1 MAASPLRVLDEI
13 ISLCSTHGCK
23 MYCTYCEAPASY
35 TCSICKSTYYC
46 SKAHQEEDWQRHKWE
61 HTVPDDQKCVLLTME
76 DYCQKSSM
84 IVRVKHTGDP
94 LRKFGVF
101 MRQDVKA
108 GTNLFSE
115 ATHATGRLSEIVR
128 AFKQGR
134 FNGVVQNL
142 WSLDRDF
149 NIPKNEIGFRDLILR
164 NNLADS
170 HTVTQADPLVAIFF
184 LFHRINH
191 SCSPNA
197 GFFYNALERRVN
209 VIAARDLKKGE
220 EITIYYYPMHFILK
234 EIRDKLFKKRFE
246 EFCKCHVCADED
258 ENKMDAIV
266 ETISENIMHV
276 LINKDKFHEFLDDE
290 EEFTPEAIERIYR
303 NMFHVI
309 DLMHGFEEIIT
320 TPFSPFRAQVY
331 KNFLP
336 FLNTYPTFIRGKR
349 HNRQMRQ
356 LFNKLKQEAIAYFRA
371 YGNLEVTEAFESME
385 IF

>member
-1 MAASPLRVLDEI
+1 MTAFSPKILDEI
-13 ISLCSTHGCK
+13 ISLCSTHGK
-23 MYCTYCEAPASY
+23 GMFCTYCEAPASY
-35 TCSICKSTYYC
+35 ICSICKSAHYC

-61 HTVPDDQKCVLLTME
+61 HMVPDDQKSVLSTMD
-76 DYCQKSSM
+76 DYCQKSSVL
-84 IVRVKHTGDP
+84 VRVKHTGDP

-108 GTNLFSE
+108 GTTLFSE
-115 ATHATGRLSEIVR
+115 ATHATGRLSDIIR
-128 AFKQGR
+128 AYRQGR
-134 FNGVVQNL
+134 FNGVIQNM
-142 WSLDRDF
+142 WSMDRDF
-149 NIPKNEIGFRDLILR
+149 NIPKNEIGFRDLIFR

-197 GFFYNALERRVN
+197 GFFYNAPERRVN

-220 EITIYYYPMHFILK
+220 EVTIYYYPMHFILK

-246 EFCKCHVCADED
+246 EFCKCHVCANED
-258 ENKMDAIV
+258 ENETDAVI
-266 ETISENIMHV
+266 ETIIDSVISILV
-276 LINKDKFHEFLDDE
+276 NKDKFHEYLDEE
-290 EEFTPEAIERIYR
+290 EEFTPYSIERIYR
-303 NMFHVI
+303 NMLHIV
-309 DLMHGFEEIIT
+309 DLLYGLEEKT
-320 TPFSPFRAQVY
+320 TVPFSPFRAHIY

-336 FLNTYPTFIRGKR
+336 FLNTYPAFMREKR

-356 LFNKLKQEAIAYFRA
+356 LFKKLKQEAIDYFTA
-371 YGNLEVTEAFESME
+371 YGNLEDAKTFEFIK